1 MRFCK
6 IILLVFFIPL
16 LGFAQ
21 EFPEKPNPPRL
32 VNDFTKTLSPQE
44 VSSLEN
50 KLVAYND
57 STSTQIAI
65 VMITSLGGFAV
76 EEYSFELAERW
87 GIGQKGKNN
96 GVLVFVAKE
105 DRKIFIATGYGMEG
119 VMPDGLVKRIVES
132 DIKPYFKN
140 GDYYGGLDKGT
151 DSMFRLA
158 AGEYKAEERKSSG
171 KDGGPPILI
180 IVGILFFLVMAIALK
195 VRSVQKYAIVNNIT
209 FLAAWMLLNQ
219 AGRTHQGSWG
229 GFSGGGGGS
238 WGGGG
243 GGGGFGGFGGGS
255 FGGGGAG
262 GSW

>member
-1 MRFCK
+1 MR
-6 IILLVFFIPL
+6 IIGYFLLLILIPL
-16 LGFAQ
+16 SGFAQ
-21 EFPEKPNPPRL
+21 EFPVKPEPPRL
-32 VNDFTKTLSPQE
+32 VNDFTKTLTAQE
-44 VSSLEN
+44 LNALEN

-65 VMITSLGGFAV
+65 VMISSLGGYPV
-76 EEYSFELAERW
+76 DDYSFQLAERW

-96 GVLVFVAKE
+96 GVLVFVAKD

-119 VMPDGLVKRIVES
+119 VMPDGLVKRIVET
-132 DIKPYFKN
+132 DIKPYFKQN
-140 GDYYGGLDKGT
+140 DYYGGLDKGT
-151 DSMFRLA
+151 NSMFRLA
-158 AGEYKAEERKSSG
+158 AGEYKGEPKSS
-171 KDGGPPILI
+171 KDSSPILF
-180 IVGILFFLVMAIALK
+180 IVGILFLITMVFALK

-219 AGRTHQGSWG
+219 AGRVHQGSWG
-229 GFSGGGGGS
+229 GFSGGGGGGWS
-238 WGGGG
+238 GGG

>member
-1 MRFCK
+1 MR
-6 IILLVFFIPL
+6 ILHCLLLMLLLPL
-16 LGFAQ
+16 SGFAQ
-21 EFPEKPNPPRL
+21 EFPEKPVPPRL
-32 VNDFTKTLSPQE
+32 VNDFTKTLSSQE
-44 VSSLEN
+44 LDALET

-65 VMITSLGGFAV
+65 VMISSLGGYPV
-76 EEYSFELAERW
+76 DDYSFQLAEKW

-96 GVLVFVAKE
+96 GVLVFVAKD

-140 GDYYGGLDKGT
+140 GDYYGGLDNGT
-151 DSMFRLA
+151 NSMFRLA
-158 AGEYKAEERKSSG
+158 AGEYKAEPRSSKAKSQI
-171 KDGGPPILI
+171 P
-180 IVGILFFLVMAIALK
+180 FLVIFLFIVIIIMSFK
-195 VRSVQKYAIVNNIT
+195 VRKVQKYAIVNNIT

-219 AGRTHQGSWG
+219 AQRTHHGTWG
-229 GFSGGGGGS
+229 GFSGGGGSS
-238 WGGGG
+238 WGGGS

>member
-1 MRFCK
+1 MMKQFYCLV
-6 IILLVFFIPL
+6 IVFLLP
-16 LGFAQ
+16 FAAFPQ
-21 EFPEKPNPPRL
+21 QFPEKPSPPRL
-32 VNDFTKTLSPQE
+32 VNDFTNTLNSQE
-44 VSSLEN
+44 LSALEN

-57 STSTQIAI
+57 STSTQVAI
-65 VMITSLGGFAV
+65 VMIHSLDGYPV
-76 EEYSFELAERW
+76 DDYSFQLAEKW

-96 GVLVFVAKE
+96 GVLVFVAKD

-119 VMPDGLVKRIVES
+119 VMPDGLVKRIVEQ
-132 DIKPYFKN
+132 DIKPYFKQ

-158 AGEYKAEERKSSG
+158 AGEYQAEPSNKKESS
-171 KDGGPPILI
+171 PILF
-180 IVGILFFLVMAIALK
+180 ILAVIFFIVMAMVFK

-209 FLAAWMLLNQ
+209 FLAAWALLNQ
-219 AGRTHQGSWG
+219 AGRVHHGSWG
-229 GFSGGGGGS
+229 GFTGGGGS
-238 WGGGG
+238 GWSS

>member
-1 MRFCK
+1 MKFIR
-6 IILLVFFIPL
+6 VFFLFTVFPL
-16 LGFAQ
+16 LGMAQ

-32 VNDFTKTLSPQE
+32 VNDFTQTLSPQE
-44 VSSLEN
+44 AAMLEQ

-65 VMITSLGGFAV
+65 VMISSLGGYPIDD
-76 EEYSFELAERW
+76 YSFQLAERW

-96 GVLVFVAKE
+96 GVLVFVAKD

-132 DIKPYFKN
+132 DIKPFFKQ
-140 GDYYGGLDKGT
+140 GDYYGGLNKGT

-158 AGEYKAEERKSSG
+158 AGEYQAEPGSDNEKKS
-171 KDGGPPILI
+171 PIMFIAIFIFFMI
-180 IVGILFFLVMAIALK
+180 IAMAMK
-195 VRSVQKYAIVNNIT
+195 VRSVQKYAIVNNIA
-209 FLAAWMLLNQ
+209 FWAAWELLNQ
-219 AGRTHQGSWG
+219 SRRVHHGSWG
-229 GFSGGGGGS
+229 GFTGGGGS